1 MNFITKEFINRLIQ
15 EQLELTE
22 MPMNPLWVP
31 LKGEPSV
38 EFNMDN
44 IKGIPVNAI
53 DPKTNEQLAPGVI
66 KADVIRQSPTGYR
79 MINFT
84 NVEEGGKRVTR
95 YVVLDDQNN
104 PLYGEIF
111 LPRAK
116 KYGTPWTG
124 TDLEKLA
131 KQRVTRLNRKQS
143 TYGHNPDDDLQVQ
156 NQVPEVEARLN
167 DRWAKGKLINPLLNS
182 FFKQPAIIKHLDSCG
197 IPEVKGGAIF
207 TEPTTNILRKNTFN
221 GPRLQFNYHSVRDD
235 KDVQDALDK
244 IMKFRM
250 SQFTGD
256 KMVGKRPEPTR
267 LPRKHAGNVYAGG
280 AWDSSQRA
288 LGKDE
293 FKLTPILK
301 LYMKNV
307 QRGEMAFNVITDLD
321 VIGDVVGNNYLMTM
335 SFSAT
340 KSFRPADTEDGQ
352 SQRPKRGNLFDVI
365 RVSKTVPLPD
375 GDTTPTVREH
385 TEFFKELFEQ
395 TLSELGN
402 KLLEIDPDDVL
413 MQLQFEPDEV
423 ITTQAAQ
430 APQQNN

>member
-1 MNFITKEFINRLIQ
+1 MKFITKEFINSLIQ

-22 MPMNPLWVP
+22 MPRNLLWAD
-31 LKGEPSV
+31 LEGEDPVTVNIDS
-38 EFNMDN
+38 

-53 DPKTNEQLAPGVI
+53 DPDTNKPLEPGVV
-66 KADVIRQSPTGYR
+66 KANVVRQSPTGYR

-95 YVVLDDQNN
+95 YVILDDQNN
-104 PLYGEIF
+104 PLYGEIY
-111 LPRAK
+111 LPRAT
-116 KYGTPWTG
+116 KYGTEWTG

-131 KQRVTRLNRKQS
+131 KQRVTRLQRKQS
-143 TYGHNPDDDLQVQ
+143 TYGHNPEDDLQVQ

-167 DRWAKGKLINPLLNS
+167 ERWAKGKLVNPLFNS

-197 IPEVKGGAIF
+197 IPEVRGGAKF
-207 TEPTTNILRKNTFN
+207 TEPTTNILRKYSYN

-235 KDVQDALDK
+235 NDVQDALDK

-250 SQFTGD
+250 AQFTGE
-256 KMVGKRPEPTR
+256 KMQGKRPEPTKMVR
-267 LPRKHAGNVYAGG
+267 QYGGNVYSGG

-293 FKLTPILK
+293 FKLTPIYK

-340 KSFRPADTEDGQ
+340 KSFRPADTEEGQ
-352 SQRPKRGNLFDVI
+352 SQTPKRGNLFDPI

-375 GDTTPTVREH
+375 GDVTPTVREH

-423 ITTQAAQ
+423 ITTQAT
-430 APQQNN
+430 QQNN